1 MTTSL
6 RFGFYVLKTRINA
19 VAYPVT
25 EIDYAS
31 DDRQFSILIIGLK
44 IDLLKVRWCK
54 YTVVRT
60 KYVELVILNVWRLCV
75 ICCLSV

>member
-44 IDLLKVRWCK
+44 IDLLKVR
-54 YTVVRT
+54 
-60 KYVELVILNVWRLCV
+60 
-75 ICCLSV
+75 